1 MLTYSHIESRISMTE
16 ELKREVDEEFKRQQD
31 QLTYQEALEEQE
43 IVVEEN
49 PYIEFGINEND
60 FH

>member
-1 MLTYSHIESRISMTE
+1 MTE
-16 ELKREVDEEFKRQQD
+16 EMEKQLKEEQD

-43 IVVEEN
+43 IFAEEN
-49 PYIEFGINEND
+49 PYIELGISEND

>member
-1 MLTYSHIESRISMTE
+1 MTE
-16 ELKREVDEEFKRQQD
+16 EMEKQLKEEQD

-43 IVVEEN
+43 IFVEEN
-49 PYIEFGINEND
+49 PYIEFGISEND

>member
-1 MLTYSHIESRISMTE
+1 MTE

-43 IVVEEN
+43 EFTEEN

>member
-1 MLTYSHIESRISMTE
+1 MTE
-16 ELKREVDEEFKRQQD
+16 EMEKQLKEEQD

>member
-1 MLTYSHIESRISMTE
+1 MLTYSHIERRISMTE

>member
-1 MLTYSHIESRISMTE
+1 MSE
-16 ELKREVDEEFKRQQD
+16 ELKKELDEEFQRQQD

-43 IVVEEN
+43 EVVEEN
-49 PYIEFGINEND
+49 PYIELGISEND